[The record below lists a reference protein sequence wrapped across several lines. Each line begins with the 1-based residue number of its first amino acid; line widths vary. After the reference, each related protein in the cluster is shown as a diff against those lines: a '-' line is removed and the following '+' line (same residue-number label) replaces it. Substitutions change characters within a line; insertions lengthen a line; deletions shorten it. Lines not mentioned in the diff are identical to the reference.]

1 MEIFE
6 TWISWIK
13 RGLELVMVSIL
24 VNGSP
29 IEEFPTI
36 RRFRQRDP
44 ITPFFFLV
52 VVEGLSVLM
61 RMATRGG
68 LFLEYK
74 VGVD

>member
-1 MEIFE
+1 
-6 TWISWIK
+6 
-13 RGLELVMVSIL
+13 MVSIL
-24 VNGSP
+24 VNGSL

-36 RRFRQRDP
+36 RGFRQGDP

-52 VVEGLSVLM
+52 VAKGLSVLM

-68 LFLEYK
+68 LFLGYK